1 MKTILFHSKQ
11 TGTFGV
17 LTAAI
22 AFAAWTLWSSTT
34 ETPSSPQISSSVGR
48 NIARTYQKA
57 YTTPPALCW
66 QQQLDR
72 QLPLLGHRNW
82 IVIADSAYPA
92 QTAPGLQ
99 VIYAPEDLPTVLQ
112 TVLNKLNHCKHIRP
126 IVYQDQELQFLDDR
140 LAPGISAFR
149 NKIRNIL
156 GDRPTH
162 SKLHI
167 DMIHWLHD
175 VADQYKVLVIKTDC
189 TLPYT
194 TVFLQ
199 LDCAYWSEKNEQIL
213 RQRIQAAQS
222 HSSSTQ
228 AASAHKPEQ

>member
-1 MKTILFHSKQ
+1 MKTKRFHLQIYSLVACALGAAFTANFFCGMAAEPPSTQQ
-11 TGTFGV
+11 T
-17 LTAAI
+17 LSA
-22 AFAAWTLWSSTT
+22 
-34 ETPSSPQISSSVGR
+34 VGEK
-48 NIARTYQKA
+48 IARAYQQA
-57 YTTPPALCW
+57 HTTLATVTW
-66 QQQLDR
+66 QQQLVE

-99 VIYAPEDLPTVLQ
+99 IIYAPADLPTVLQ
-112 TVLNKLNHCKHIRP
+112 TVLNELDRCKHIRP
-126 IVYQDQELQFLDDR
+126 IVYQDQELQFLDDQ
-140 LAPGISAFR
+140 LAPGISTLR
-149 NKIRNIL
+149 QKIRKIL
-156 GDRPTH
+156 GNRPTH

-213 RQRIQAAQS
+213 RQRIEEA
-222 HSSSTQ
+222 HPSS
-228 AASAHKPEQ
+228 KE